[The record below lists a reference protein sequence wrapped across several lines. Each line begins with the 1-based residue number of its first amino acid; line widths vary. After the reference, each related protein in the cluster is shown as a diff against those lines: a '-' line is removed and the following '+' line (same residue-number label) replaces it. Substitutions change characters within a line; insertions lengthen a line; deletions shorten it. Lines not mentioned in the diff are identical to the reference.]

1 MGSDLF
7 NATNLIYMKTQTKI
21 KSVWVKVK
29 NVRFL
34 ILVSLFLLVNGC
46 DDAKPTEQ
54 NTTDQINPA
63 LTDTD
68 SSAMNN
74 TSTVAMPEI
83 EIPHGYTILAEDQ
96 GDLDGDGIKERA
108 IVFNTDQSGENGT
121 LREIQIYVN
130 QEGTWSL
137 WHTSVGAVLPSE
149 SGGTLGD
156 PFENI
161 EILDGAITIKHYGGS
176 RDRWSFVHEFKYQ
189 NDAWELIA
197 ATLVY
202 STACDY
208 TETFT
213 YNLTKKTGFH
223 SLQQEECNGNGETIS
238 SHMEVEE
245 SLVIDGKNSAPL
257 MDGFQPGGVKATIKG
272 VEEVYY
278 Y

>member
-1 MGSDLF
+1 
-7 NATNLIYMKTQTKI
+7 MKTQTKI

-54 NTTDQINPA
+54 NTTDQINEN
-63 LTDTD
+63 LTIADSNTTD
-68 SSAMNN
+68 NSSAID
-74 TSTVAMPEI
+74 MPEI
-83 EIPHGYTILAEDQ
+83 EIPAGYTILSEDL
-96 GDLDGDGIKERA
+96 GDLDGDEIDERA
-108 IVFNTDQSGENGT
+108 IVFNTDQSGENGI
-121 LREIQIYVN
+121 LREIRIYVN

-156 PFENI
+156 PFVNI
-161 EILDGAITIKHYGGS
+161 EILHGAITISHYGGS

-189 NDAWELIA
+189 NDSWQLIA

-202 STACDY
+202 SSYCDY

-213 YNLTKKTGFH
+213 YDLTKKSGFH
-223 SLQQEECNGNGETIS
+223 SLQHEECNGNGETIS

-245 SLVIDGKNSAPL
+245 SLVIDGKNTAPL

-272 VEEVYY
+272 VEEAYY